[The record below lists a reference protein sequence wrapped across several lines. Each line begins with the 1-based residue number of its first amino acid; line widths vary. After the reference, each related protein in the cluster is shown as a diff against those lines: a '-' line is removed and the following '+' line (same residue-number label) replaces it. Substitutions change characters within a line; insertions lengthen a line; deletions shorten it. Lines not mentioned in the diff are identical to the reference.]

1 MLCFVLSSPRGCH
14 VVWQDVYTFMED
26 PDTLLSHAFSAFIMG
41 VIVLSVITM
50 VVESLPQYAHNPVS
64 PLF

>member
-1 MLCFVLSSPRGCH
+1 M
-14 VVWQDVYTFMED
+14 VWQDVYTFMED